1 MICYVR
7 KSTIEYDIRLH
18 KYINACLK
26 TSTPYKAITWDRM
39 NNCKNV
45 FENELQYK
53 KLSPYSDKKRLFLNY
68 IGWMIFVY
76 KTILSN
82 FKSIKVIHACNL
94 DIFLLVLPLKLFH
107 KKIIFDIYDSINPKI
122 EHKLVKFADI
132 LILPNQKRLE
142 QIGFHSSDD
151 LKNLLVIENV
161 PDIRFNNPDNPTFS
175 EISDKKIRLSYV
187 GVFEKEIRGIENL
200 LKFVALHDYV
210 FLDIAGVGSNMEEKV
225 VEYQKKC
232 ERIHYYGQVSY
243 DKALN
248 IMSNSDFIVAL
259 YYQLNSLHKYASPNK
274 YYESLCL
281 GRPIITSKNTL
292 VGSNVE
298 KNNTGYT
305 IEDTYQAL
313 ENLFAEYDSKGF
325 KEQYKEKSNNCNRL
339 WQSLYSDYFQKI
351 LCEKYISIAK
361 E

>member
-18 KYINACLK
+18 KYVNACLE

-45 FENELQYK
+45 FENEYQYK

-68 IGWMIFVY
+68 IGWIIFVY

-82 FKSIKVIHACNL
+82 FKSINVIHACNL
-94 DIFLLVLPLKLFH
+94 DIFLLVLPLKIFH
-107 KKIIFDIYDSINPKI
+107 KKIIFDIYDSINPKL
-122 EHKLVKFADI
+122 EHMLVKFADV

-142 QIGFHSSDD
+142 QIGFNTSDNV
-151 LKNLLVIENV
+151 KNLLVVENV
-161 PDIRFNNPDNPTFS
+161 PEIKFNTQDNLTFF
-175 EISDKKIRLSYV
+175 EISDKQIRLSYV
-187 GVFEKEIRGIENL
+187 GVFERQIRGIENL
-200 LKFVALHDYV
+200 LKFASSHDYV
-210 FLDIAGVGSNMEEKV
+210 FLDIAGVGSNMEEIV
-225 VEYQKKC
+225 MDYQKKC
-232 ERIHYYGQVSY
+232 GRIHYYGQVSY
-243 DKALN
+243 NKALN

-259 YYQLNSLHKYASPNK
+259 YYQLNPLHKYASPNK

-281 GRPIITSKNTL
+281 GKPIITSKHTL
-292 VGSNVE
+292 VGSQVE

-313 ENLFAEYDSKGF
+313 ENLFAEYDLNGF
-325 KEQYKEKSNNCNRL
+325 KEQYKEKSNNCKQL
-339 WQSLYSDYFQKI
+339 WQTFYSDYFQKI
-351 LCEKYISIAK
+351 LCEEYITIAK
-361 E
+361 G